1 MAKLIEVFENLSNLG
16 GFVTFDGVN
25 VFQKYD
31 ADLVNYAISPGSV
44 STTYRRASGKS
55 SFHMYNFDFNAS
67 TMTLHFYVHGF
78 SQDDAM
84 VKVNGLVRAAKNPIV
99 KFIDDEPD
107 FEYATMLDSY
117 SVSYTEVEWYYDVT
131 VVMKA
136 IRRMKLRTI
145 AASSVTSVTFDNP
158 GTIASGTKVDVVRAE
173 LDKNVHLSLNF
184 DDSEVSQDIA
194 IKEMIGNVN
203 FVIDGID
210 GKVLDRNGVNRIL
223 QTDLVKFPKVKPG
236 RNSLKSNKPLSWTI
250 SFYPTFEC

>member
-1 MAKLIEVFENLSNLG
+1 M
-16 GFVTFDGVN
+16 TFDGVN

-31 ADLVNYAISPGSV
+31 ADLVNCTISPGSV

-55 SFHMYNFDFNAS
+55 SFHTYNFDFNAS

-78 SQDDAM
+78 SQDDAIM
-84 VKVNGLVRAAKNPIV
+84 NVNGLVMAAKNPIV
-99 KFIDDEPD
+99 KLADDEPD

-131 VVMKA
+131 IVMKA
-136 IRRMKLRTI
+136 IRRMKLRTVT
-145 AASSVTSVTFDNP
+145 ASSVTSVSFDNP
-158 GTIASGTKVDVVRAE
+158 GTIASGAKVDVVRAE

-184 DDSEVSQDIA
+184 GDSEVSQDIA

-203 FVIDGID
+203 FIIDGID
-210 GKVLDRNGVNRIL
+210 GKVLDRNGVNKIL

-236 RNSLKSNKPLSWTI
+236 RNELKSNKPLSWAI
-250 SFYPTFEC
+250 SFYPTFGC

>member
-1 MAKLIEVFENLSNLG
+1 MFEDLSNLG

-31 ADLVNYAISPGSV
+31 ADLVNCTISPGSV

-55 SFHMYNFDFNAS
+55 SFHTYNFDFNAS
-67 TMTLHFYVHGF
+67 TMTLRFYVHGF

-84 VKVNGLVRAAKNPIV
+84 VKVNSLVRAAKNPIV
-99 KFIDDEPD
+99 KFVDDEPD

-131 VVMKA
+131 IVMKA
-136 IRRMKLRTI
+136 IRRMKLRTVI
-145 AASSVTSVTFDNP
+145 ASSVTSVSFDNP
-158 GTIASGTKVDVVRAE
+158 GTIASGAKVDVVRAE

-184 DDSEVSQDIA
+184 GNIEVGQDIA

-203 FVIDGID
+203 FIINGID
-210 GKVLDRNGVNRIL
+210 GKVLDNNGVNKIL

-236 RNSLKSNKPLSWTI
+236 MNSLKSNKPLSWII

>member
-31 ADLVNYAISPGSV
+31 ADLVSYTISQGSV

-78 SQDDAM
+78 SQDNAM
-84 VKVNGLVRAAKNPIV
+84 MKVNGLVGAAKNPII

-131 VVMKA
+131 MVMKA
-136 IRRMKLRTI
+136 IRRMKLRTVT
-145 AASSVTSVTFDNP
+145 ASSATSVSFDNP
-158 GTIASGTKVDVVRAE
+158 GTIASGAKLDVVRAE

-184 DDSEVSQDIA
+184 GDPEVSQDIA

-210 GKVLDRNGVNRIL
+210 GKVSDRNGVNKIL
-223 QTDLVKFPKVKPG
+223 QTDLVKFPKVKAG
-236 RNSLKSNKPLSWTI
+236 RNRLNSNKPLSWVI

>member
-1 MAKLIEVFENLSNLG
+1 MFEDLSNLG

-31 ADLVNYAISPGSV
+31 ADLVSCVISPGSV

-55 SFHMYNFDFNAS
+55 SFHTYNFDFNAS

-78 SQDDAM
+78 SQDNAM
-84 VKVNGLVRAAKNPIV
+84 AKVNGLVRAAKNPIV
-99 KFIDDEPD
+99 KLVDDEPD

-117 SVSYTEVEWYYDVT
+117 SVSYTEVEWYYDVAI
-131 VVMKA
+131 VMKA

-145 AASSVTSVTFDNP
+145 TASSVTSVSFDNP
-158 GTIASGTKVDVVRAE
+158 GTIASGVKVDVVRAE
-173 LDKNVHLSLNF
+173 LDKDVHLSLNF
-184 DDSEVSQDIA
+184 GDSEVSQDIA

-210 GKVLDRNGVNRIL
+210 GKVLDRNEVNRIL
-223 QTDLVKFPKVKPG
+223 QTDLAKFPKVKPG
-236 RNSLKSNKPLSWTI
+236 RNELKSNKPLSWAI